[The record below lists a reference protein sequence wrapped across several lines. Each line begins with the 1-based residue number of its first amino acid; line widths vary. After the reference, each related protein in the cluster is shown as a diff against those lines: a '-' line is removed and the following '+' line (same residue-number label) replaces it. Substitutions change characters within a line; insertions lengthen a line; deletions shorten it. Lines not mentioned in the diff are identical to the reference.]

1 MLRNPLRS
9 TPLWTLMLAALLLLS
24 PPTLLRAADG
34 KSAAVDSAT
43 DPDFAVQGEY
53 EGKVKFEG
61 LEVDAGVQII
71 ALGKGNFHGVF
82 YVGGLPGR
90 GYEGKIK
97 LEADGAKLDDGTV
110 SFKHEK
116 GGSVWKDGAVE
127 IRGVKDEPL
136 GKLAKIERKSPTLGK
151 APPEG
156 AVVIFDGKSA
166 DAFKNG
172 KISPEGWLME
182 GSDTLQKFGDCT
194 LHLEFRTP
202 YMPGARGQ
210 ARGNSG
216 CYLQSRYEVQI
227 LDSFG
232 LAGKNNECGGIY
244 EIKDPDL
251 NMCFPPMSWQTY
263 DIDFIAAKFNDKGE
277 KTADAKITV
286 RHNGVIVQNDVALPR
301 TTRASPIKDI
311 TPEPGPLHL
320 QNHGNPVRFRNIW
333 LVEKK

>member
-1 MLRNPLRS
+1 M
-9 TPLWTLMLAALLLLS
+9 
-24 PPTLLRAADG
+24 
-34 KSAAVDSAT
+34 
-43 DPDFAVQGEY
+43 
-53 EGKVKFEG
+53 
-61 LEVDAGVQII
+61 
-71 ALGKGNFHGVF
+71 
-82 YVGGLPGR
+82 
-90 GYEGKIK
+90 
-97 LEADGAKLDDGTV
+97 
-110 SFKHEK
+110 
-116 GGSVWKDGAVE
+116 
-127 IRGVKDEPL
+127 
-136 GKLAKIERKSPTLGK
+136 
-151 APPEG
+151 
-156 AVVIFDGKSA
+156 
-166 DAFKNG
+166 
-172 KISPEGWLME
+172 
-182 GSDTLQKFGDCT
+182 
-194 LHLEFRTP
+194 
-202 YMPGARGQ
+202 
-210 ARGNSG
+210 
-216 CYLQSRYEVQI
+216 QI